1 MAESLIQFLIA
12 SVLLTISPGPDIIYV
27 LITGL
32 SRGAKN
38 GILLTIGL
46 VSGVLVHTTLVAFGL
61 SAIIKTSEILFFIIK
76 LIGAAY
82 LIYLAYK
89 IYRQPA
95 GIELTKNTNGKLKQN
110 YIKQGFLMNVL
121 NPKVTIF
128 FMAFLSQ
135 FLWDKSNEVV
145 MQFYTL
151 GIIFMIQAFIIFSLV
166 ALFADKFYK
175 LIKDNPKSGYFFKYL
190 QISVFIFIAVFI
202 LVSHDY

>member
-1 MAESLIQFLIA
+1 MPESIIQFLLA

-27 LITGL
+27 LVTGL
-32 SRGAKN
+32 SKGVKY
-38 GILLTIGL
+38 GILLTTGL
-46 VSGVLVHTTLVAFGL
+46 VSGILVHTSLVAFGL
-61 SAIIKTSEILFFIIK
+61 SAVIKTSETLFFGIK
-76 LIGAAY
+76 LFGALY
-82 LIYLAYK
+82 LMYLAYK
-89 IYRQPA
+89 VFKQPA
-95 GIELTKNTNGKLKQN
+95 DIDISKNTSSKVNNN

-135 FLWDKSNEVV
+135 FLWDKTNDTVI
-145 MQFYTL
+145 QFYVL

-166 ALFADKFYK
+166 AIFADRFYK
-175 LIKDNPKSGYFFKYL
+175 LIKNNPKSGYFFKYL